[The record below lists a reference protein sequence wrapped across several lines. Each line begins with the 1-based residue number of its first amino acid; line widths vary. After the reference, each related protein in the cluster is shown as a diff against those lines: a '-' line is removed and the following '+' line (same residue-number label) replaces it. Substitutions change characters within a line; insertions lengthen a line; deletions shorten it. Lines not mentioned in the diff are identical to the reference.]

1 MDQQALGAAG
11 EGIVVLRRDTLE
23 EALGEIEADR
33 LSGAMTIVVNLQ
45 WWAGLSVAEQEA
57 YRLRADRAHI
67 ELVADDELSSHY
79 VEVRGADEGPPL
91 TSERP
96 V

>member
-1 MDQQALGAAG
+1 M
-11 EGIVVLRRDTLE
+11 ITRRDNLE

-33 LSGAMTIVVNLQ
+33 LTGATTIVVNLQ
-45 WWAGLSVAEQEA
+45 WWTGLSTAEQEA
-57 YRLRADRAHI
+57 YRLRADRAQV
-67 ELVADDELSSHY
+67 ELVADDSLSSHY
-79 VEVRGADEGPPL
+79 VEVRGVDEGPPL